1 MPEPVHIEARPFS
14 YPYDGRLRPEHTALM
29 VIDLQIDFLSP
40 DGYFARCHDH
50 RSKSQPW
57 LSCTATEELSDK
69 LAISYDFR
77 STAELFITQSA
88 TVAANARAIFN
99 SLKP

>member
-1 MPEPVHIEARPFS
+1 MKTKPTVAS
-14 YPYDGRLRPEHTALM
+14 DGLRTYRSQN
-29 VIDLQIDFLSP
+29 DFYLQRP

-57 LSCTATEELSDK
+57 LSCTATEEISDK

-77 STAELFITQSA
+77 TTGELFINQSTA
-88 TVAANARAIFN
+88 VAANARAIFN